1 MPQDQACVIKPRL
14 GGIEKL
20 GAYPDA
26 EHGAAVRD
34 QTQEIPVLPGSG
46 RQDRRECSSSG
57 FCSTTAEP
65 VMGDRCDN
73 VPGSGALHIGVLA
86 VLSRTGRFQP
96 TGTVHL
102 ERWKGVAVWDRRP
115 E

>member
-1 MPQDQACVIKPRL
+1 MVERGKAPPKPGIPNPSRGGNRILEAELATGNNGNQGKCL
-14 GGIEKL
+14 GTKP
-20 GAYPDA
+20 GAVD
-26 EHGAAVRD
+26 
-34 QTQEIPVLPGSG
+34 
-46 RQDRRECSSSG
+46 
-57 FCSTTAEP
+57 
-65 VMGDRCDN
+65 
-73 VPGSGALHIGVLA
+73 IGVLA